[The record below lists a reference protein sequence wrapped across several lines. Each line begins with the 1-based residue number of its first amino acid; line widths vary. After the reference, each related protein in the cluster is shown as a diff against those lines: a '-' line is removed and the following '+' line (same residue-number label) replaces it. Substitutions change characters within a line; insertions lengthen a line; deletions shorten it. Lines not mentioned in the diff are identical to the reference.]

1 VGLVSAL
8 LTAPLAPVRV
18 AVWVGELIRDEVDR
32 QLYDPGVIRRQL
44 GEVDEDRAAG
54 RIDAAEADRR
64 QRELIGRLVRPDRQ
78 EV

>member
-1 VGLVSAL
+1 MGLVSAI

-32 QLYDPGVIRRQL
+32 QLYDPTVIRRQL

-54 RIDAAEADRR
+54 RIDPAEADRR
-64 QRELIGRLVRPDRQ
+64 QRELIGRLIRPDRQ